1 MSQSPTD
8 GPILNPL
15 AVPIADAVRLLSRLG
30 NKPLGEAKI
39 RADIESG
46 APVNSDGT
54 LNLVEYA
61 AWLVR
66 EMGRE
71 MSTKT

>member
-1 MSQSPTD
+1 MSQSPPD

-30 NKPLGEAKI
+30 GKPISEVTI
-39 RADIESG
+39 RADIGSG
-46 APVNSDGT
+46 APLNPDGT

-61 AWLVR
+61 AWLVK
-66 EMGRE
+66 EMG
-71 MSTKT
+71 KADGN

>member
-1 MSQSPTD
+1 MSPSPTD
-8 GPILNPL
+8 VPILNPL

-30 NKPLGEAKI
+30 GKPINEATL
-39 RADIESG
+39 RADIDSG
-46 APVNSDGT
+46 APVNPDGT

-66 EMGRE
+66 EMGQ
-71 MSTKT
+71 TDGH

>member
-1 MSQSPTD
+1 MSPSPPD

-30 NKPLGEAKI
+30 GKPISEATI
-39 RADIESG
+39 RADIDSG
-46 APVNSDGT
+46 APLNPDGT

-66 EMGRE
+66 EMG
-71 MSTKT
+71 KADGN

>member
-1 MSQSPTD
+1 MSPSPPD

-30 NKPLGEAKI
+30 GKPISEATI
-39 RADIESG
+39 CADIDSG
-46 APVNSDGT
+46 APRNPDGT

-66 EMGRE
+66 EMG
-71 MSTKT
+71 KADGN

>member
-1 MSQSPTD
+1 MSQSPND
-8 GPILNPL
+8 GPVLNPL

-30 NKPLGEAKI
+30 GKPISEATI

-46 APVNSDGT
+46 APINSDGT

-61 AWLVR
+61 SWLVR
-66 EMGRE
+66 EMGR
-71 MSTKT
+71 TDGN